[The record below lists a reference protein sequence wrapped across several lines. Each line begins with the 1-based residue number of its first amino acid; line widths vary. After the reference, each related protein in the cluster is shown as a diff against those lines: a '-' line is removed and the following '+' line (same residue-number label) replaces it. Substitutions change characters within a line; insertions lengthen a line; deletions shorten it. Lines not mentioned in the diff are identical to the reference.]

1 MFARPTTRLQG
12 MTPSLVSAKLDA
24 FAPPSVITPVK
35 VPPAGS
41 VVTDTVAPKT
51 KALNFMSFVPSSLR
65 AQARMME
72 TNTTRCCQMLSASS
86 RLTRTT
92 QSSCSCR
99 AGVGRGD
106 KHNRPRTRFGVATGL
121 VVVGDL
127 YGSGASGD
135 QAIVGETPN
144 LAASLFGIAEPN
156 NVVIVES
163 TRKRAI
169 AGTINALI
177 VSYYKLVFSLL
188 KPSTQAMCR
197 NILERFRRE

>member
-1 MFARPTTRLQG
+1 MVAAISTTGL
-12 MTPSLVSAKLDA
+12 
-24 FAPPSVITPVK
+24 
-35 VPPAGS
+35 
-41 VVTDTVAPKT
+41 
-51 KALNFMSFVPSSLR
+51 
-65 AQARMME
+65 
-72 TNTTRCCQMLSASS
+72 
-86 RLTRTT
+86 
-92 QSSCSCR
+92 
-99 AGVGRGD
+99 
-106 KHNRPRTRFGVATGL
+106 RTRFGVATGL